1 MLAFLADENFNGR
14 IVRGL
19 RLRLPEVD
27 VARVQDVAL
36 SGADDPEV
44 LAWAASTGWI
54 VLTHDA
60 KSMVGFAHDRVAR
73 GLPMAGVIQVDDML
87 PVGAV
92 IDELLL
98 VAQCGTPPNFEN
110 QVAYLSP

>member
-1 MLAFLADENFNGR
+1 MLSFLADENFNGR

-19 RLRLPEVD
+19 CLRLPQAD

-44 LAWAASTGWI
+44 LEWAASAGRI

-60 KSMVGFAHDRVAR
+60 KTMAGFAYDRVAR
-73 GLPMAGVIQVDDML
+73 GRRMPGVIEVDDLL
-87 PVGAV
+87 PIGAV
-92 IDELLL
+92 IEELLL
-98 VAQCGTPPNFEN
+98 VAQCGLPEDFED
-110 QVAYLSP
+110 QAVYLSV